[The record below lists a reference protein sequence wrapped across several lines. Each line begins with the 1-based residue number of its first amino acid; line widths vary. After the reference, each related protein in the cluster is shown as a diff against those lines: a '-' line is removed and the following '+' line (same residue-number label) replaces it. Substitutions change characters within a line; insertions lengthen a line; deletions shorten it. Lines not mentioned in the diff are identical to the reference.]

1 MLSNGYRCIKK
12 CSNALK
18 QSLIDWILHKFN
30 NLLTR
35 TMSDIPTASTSMAST
50 SSASTSQI
58 MPYIFNNTLRD
69 LDYTST
75 EESEL
80 SSDEEFE
87 MIDDESSY
95 SNDVICKLEPI
106 IDDNMDDTSW
116 SSTTSSNTSYGD
128 KSSSDNSETESILKE
143 LIRESWSL
151 DKPTTNQE
159 NTENIISPILI
170 LVQVLV

>member
-1 MLSNGYRCIKK
+1 
-12 CSNALK
+12 
-18 QSLIDWILHKFN
+18 
-30 NLLTR
+30 
-35 TMSDIPTASTSMAST
+35 MSDIPTASTSTAST

-58 MPYIFNNTLRD
+58 MPYTFNITRSMLD
-69 LDYTST
+69 LDSTTS

-80 SSDEEFE
+80 SSDEESE

-95 SNDVICKLEPI
+95 SNDAICKLEPI

-116 SSTTSSNTSYGD
+116 SSTASSNTSYGD

-143 LIRESWSL
+143 LIRESWSI
-151 DKPTTNQE
+151 DKSTTNQE